1 MSYISINSATLG
13 NLPRTP
19 ASETPAV
26 DVRQQ
31 AKVAQ
36 HSDSTTVQ
44 TEQSVAQTQKAEASR
59 AQVEEAAKAVN
70 DFLKP
75 INNAL
80 EFQLDDDTG
89 KTVVRVIDTA
99 TKDVIRQFPSE
110 EMLSIAK
117 AIDKMK
123 GLLIHQKA

>member
-1 MSYISINSATLG
+1 MSYISINSTQPANMPKATTSGSPLVDARQTQ
-13 NLPRTP
+13 L
-19 ASETPAV
+19 AKQSEAI
-26 DVRQQ
+26 
-31 AKVAQ
+31 A
-36 HSDSTTVQ
+36 VQ
-44 TEQSVAQTQKAEASR
+44 TEQSVAQTQKAEATR

-75 INNAL
+75 INNSL
-80 EFQLDDDTG
+80 QFQLDEDTG
-89 KTVVRVIDTA
+89 QTVVKGIDTA

>member
-1 MSYISINSATLG
+1 MSYISINSTRPANMPKATPSGSPLVDA
-13 NLPRTP
+13 LQTQL
-19 ASETPAV
+19 AKQSEAI
-26 DVRQQ
+26 
-31 AKVAQ
+31 A
-36 HSDSTTVQ
+36 VQ
-44 TEQSVAQTQKAEASR
+44 TEQSVAQTQKAEATR

-75 INNAL
+75 INNSL
-80 EFQLDDDTG
+80 QFQLDEDTG
-89 KTVVRVIDTA
+89 QTVVKVIDTA

>member
-1 MSYISINSATLG
+1 MSYISVNGAQPSNMPKMPTSGSLSADARQAQLAK
-13 NLPRTP
+13 L
-19 ASETPAV
+19 SEA
-26 DVRQQ
+26 
-31 AKVAQ
+31 AN
-36 HSDSTTVQ
+36 VQ
-44 TEQSVAQTQKAEASR
+44 TEQSVAQTQKTEATR

-75 INNAL
+75 INNSL
-80 EFQLDDDTG
+80 QFQLDEDTG
-89 KTVVRVIDTA
+89 QTVVKVIDTA